1 MSSKTNCCRILD
13 SIGINYTL
21 IEYEWDE
28 HNLDAISVA
37 NKIGIKPEKVWK
49 TLVLCG
55 DIIPYFVVVIPGDQE
70 LSLKK
75 AAKATGNKSCWM
87 LPLKDLL
94 AVTGYIRGGCSA
106 IGMKKHFPTYIE
118 ETMALHD
125 LISVS
130 PGQRGLQILI
140 NPHDFVQ
147 ASMAT
152 SANLI

>member
-28 HNLDAISVA
+28 LNLDAISVA
-37 NKIGIKPEKVWK
+37 DKIGIIPEKVCK

-70 LSLKK
+70 LALKK
-75 AAKATGNKSCWM
+75 TATATGNKSCWM
-87 LPLKDLL
+87 LPLKDVL
-94 AVTGYIRGGCSA
+94 AVTGYLRGGCSA
-106 IGMKKHFPTYIE
+106 IGMKKHLPTFIE
-118 ETMALHD
+118 ETILLYD
-125 LISVS
+125 QISVS

-140 NPHDFVQ
+140 HPHDFVQ

-152 SANLI
+152 IANLI

>member
-1 MSSKTNCCRILD
+1 MSLKTNCCRILD

-37 NKIGIKPEKVWK
+37 DKIGIIPEKVCK

-55 DIIPYFVVVIPGDQE
+55 DIIPYFVVVIPGNQE
-70 LSLKK
+70 LLLKK
-75 AAKATGNKSCWM
+75 TAKATGNKSCWM
-87 LPLKDLL
+87 LPLKDVL
-94 AVTGYIRGGCSA
+94 AVTGYLRGGCSA
-106 IGMKKHFPTYIE
+106 IGMKKHLPTFIE
-118 ETMALHD
+118 ETILLYD
-125 LISVS
+125 QISVS

-140 NPHDFVQ
+140 HPHDFVQ

-152 SANLI
+152 IANLI

>member
-28 HNLDAISVA
+28 LNLDAISVA
-37 NKIGIKPEKVWK
+37 DKIGIIPEKVCK

-70 LSLKK
+70 LALKK
-75 AAKATGNKSCWM
+75 TAKATGNKSCWM
-87 LPLKDLL
+87 LPLKDVL
-94 AVTGYIRGGCSA
+94 AVTGYLRGGCSA
-106 IGMKKHFPTYIE
+106 IGMKKHLPTFIE
-118 ETMALHD
+118 ETILLYD
-125 LISVS
+125 QISVS

-140 NPHDFVQ
+140 HPHDFVQ
-147 ASMAT
+147 SSMAT
-152 SANLI
+152 ISNLI

>member
-28 HNLDAISVA
+28 LNLDAISVA
-37 NKIGIKPEKVWK
+37 DKIGIIPEKYGKPSTLWRHYTIFCGGNSRWSRVITKK
-49 TLVLCG
+49 T
-55 DIIPYFVVVIPGDQE
+55 
-70 LSLKK
+70 
-75 AAKATGNKSCWM
+75 AKATGNKSCWM
-87 LPLKDLL
+87 LPLKDVL

-152 SANLI
+152 IANLIW